1 MSRKQPLTWFALT
14 LAAGSAGTVCAQP
27 NGPPVERLEVTLTLL
42 PPQAD
47 NAAQAIQRII
57 ELPPPAVEVGDG
69 QQPEDLPGL
78 EHGRGDGL
86 ETAVEAMENG
96 RNVGAEAAAAARDNR
111 ENAGRGED
119 PPGPPENLPGP
130 PEDLPGPPEDLPSPP
145 GNPGPP

>member
-1 MSRKQPLTWFALT
+1 MSRKQPLTWFALA
-14 LAAGSAGTVCAQP
+14 LAAGSAGAVHAQP
-27 NGPPVERLEVTLTLL
+27 NEHAIERLEVTLTLL

-47 NAAQAIQRII
+47 SAAQAIQRII

-86 ETAVEAMENG
+86 ETAVEAIEGG
-96 RNVGAEAAAAARDNR
+96 RDFGADAAAAARENR